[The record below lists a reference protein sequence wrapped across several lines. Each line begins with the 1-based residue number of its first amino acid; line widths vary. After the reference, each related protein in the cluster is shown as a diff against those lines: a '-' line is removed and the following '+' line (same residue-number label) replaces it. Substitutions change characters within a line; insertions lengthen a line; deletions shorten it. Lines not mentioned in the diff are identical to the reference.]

1 MSIFSD
7 PDLLYVE
14 EGFNIL
20 NQILFKSKNVK
31 PEYNIYFSVIIY
43 GILPLNEG
51 YINSLKS
58 ENSTLSNV
66 LFRMLECQCADPD
79 DGYIENT
86 IGCLRNFVSK
96 YKGNLRNVMEKSGLS
111 FLDLLLNA
119 VKYIHENQGQKQNL
133 SQSDRAI
140 ILTIYIS
147 LIEWQ
152 AVNDSELKSILQNVG
167 TWLNMER

>member
-1 MSIFSD
+1 
-7 PDLLYVE
+7 
-14 EGFNIL
+14 
-20 NQILFKSKNVK
+20 
-31 PEYNIYFSVIIY
+31 
-43 GILPLNEG
+43 
-51 YINSLKS
+51 
-58 ENSTLSNV
+58 
-66 LFRMLECQCADPD
+66 
-79 DGYIENT
+79 
-86 IGCLRNFVSK
+86 
-96 YKGNLRNVMEKSGLS
+96 MEKSGLS